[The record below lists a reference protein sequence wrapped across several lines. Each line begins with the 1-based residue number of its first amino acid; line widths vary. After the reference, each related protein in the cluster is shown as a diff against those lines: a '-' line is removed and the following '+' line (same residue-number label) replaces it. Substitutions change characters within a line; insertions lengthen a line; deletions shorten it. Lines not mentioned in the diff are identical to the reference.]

1 MRRHIRD
8 LLIQT
13 KDTDPDLR
21 FMALADFEK
30 EITSP
35 SNIDSVYS
43 NDDKIDFADILIA
56 CLDDETPEV
65 RAQSLKCFETIT
77 PILGS
82 YISEVLE
89 RLVMKKPEKISITS
103 TIYTMAI
110 HNIIKRIVINEQLA
124 KDINRR
130 LLINIIDISGS
141 TSSNYVLNSID
152 SIEIL
157 MDLLENFN
165 KYLNP
170 NEINLCTEILL
181 KTVYESDTIISN
193 KAVAGLGFLSKSLD
207 LVQFE
212 KILNNL
218 KFNSYKNNLISL
230 NILINLIKNNPKLS
244 ANFFGYLWN
253 KINENLLI
261 DEIHNCN
268 DDFDKQQEYEEIR
281 NESLNLLIAIID
293 KFDNDLVEP
302 YIDECINISNVFVSY
317 DPYRDGDEDEDEDD
331 NFSDEGDEFND
342 YSDDEDEQEDYG
354 EDDDSEGLSWK
365 LRRASIRLISVLL
378 ENYPMV
384 LPKIYKYSFN
394 NLVKQLNENNKIVLF
409 ELVKCCTQIFKFTS
423 KTGSYYTNKFLNS
436 INESSNTSTS
446 SIAVSPSKRRSSDV
460 SMMIVSE
467 DDQENDP
474 LNLLF
479 SQLDLIYD
487 LSIKNLIIN
496 KHLNDFPSLYNFYI
510 ELLICTDGVITESNL
525 ITIISKFLNIINNL
539 IINSDLLN
547 FFSLLIKKVDL
558 NTFNEDSFKLITDSI
573 INCINNTTNHELILE
588 CLNLIESV
596 LDKNIEFNEI
606 KFNSI
611 LVNLYDL
618 MAEKI
623 ENKVYSIEI
632 RIRSLKCLNK
642 LILNLNDSNVLNK
655 SLLIFENCLNIEFL
669 VLDDL
674 SYLTNLIKVFNI
686 DPNFINKIL
695 RPAAEYTTINELQ
708 LKSLELINAITT
720 KNYINKVDDVTLIVS
735 SIIEISGNNNINE
748 LIINTINNLILTNS
762 LSYLTDNQ
770 IEIIISHFI
779 KFTKTP
785 EFNSSL
791 LINFTKT
798 LKLKL
803 SEINKL
809 NLLLKKLDKT
819 KQTNVCK
826 ILAII
831 SIDDNNLILKTLD
844 NIRNNEEQNEENVLF
859 SIIFIDQI
867 ATTIGIDCNLNDFV
881 KFLRYSTSNETKTAA
896 INCISSII
904 INDSSKYLVDFID
917 ILNESSGSA
926 NDIDTISILKI
937 FKIIKDKLDT
947 GFIERIVNLILELRL
962 VGSNRLSQIS
972 DENKELNKIKEINGV
987 KINELEYNLNADL
1000 ISDLILQLDEST
1012 QTEIITL
1019 VCNDL
1024 IVADNGV
1031 GSEDANS
1038 LIKSIIIGVSFK
1050 YLIEQSIIKDNLKTT
1065 NLLNDNLNLLIKFLK
1080 LASITDN
1087 FLFNEDLNLKQI
1099 GVSNLIIALHK
1110 LPIISLPIITNI
1122 LPRILETE
1130 LDINKKYIKII
1141 SIGPFKHKFDDAIN
1155 IRKSIYELIY
1165 SLILTIENNLNLK
1178 ILFKHLNFNELFKII
1193 LNKSFKDDSTILSI
1207 SLITLYKIIT
1217 INLDNIFIGET
1228 GSELIINM
1236 ITLFNKI
1243 LNKKLKESLTKQE
1256 LEKHNESI
1264 KAILRFS
1271 KKLNNLIN
1279 SSQVKISNNNDIIE
1293 WENFIK
1299 TTKTKFPIFENE
1311 E

>member
-30 EITSP
+30 EITSS
-35 SNIDSVYS
+35 SNADSVYS
-43 NDDKIDFADILIA
+43 NDDKIDFADALIT

-89 RLVMKKPEKISITS
+89 RLVMKKPEKISITT

-110 HNIIKRIVINEQLA
+110 LNIIKRIVINEQLA
-124 KDINRR
+124 KDINRK
-130 LLINIIDISGS
+130 LLINIIDMSDS
-141 TSSNYVLNSID
+141 NSSNYVLNSID

-157 MDLLENFN
+157 MKLLESFY

-170 NEINLCTEILL
+170 NEINFCTEVLL

-193 KAVAGLGFLSKSLD
+193 KAVLGLGFLSKSLD

-212 KILNNL
+212 KVLNNL
-218 KFNSYKNNLISL
+218 KFNSFKNNLISL
-230 NILINLIKNNPKLS
+230 NVLISLIKNNPKLS
-244 ANFFGYLWN
+244 ANFFSYLWK

-268 DDFDKQQEYEEIR
+268 DDFDKQQECEEIR
-281 NESLNLLIAIID
+281 NESLNLLIAMID

-302 YIDECINISNVFVSY
+302 YVDECLNISSVFVSY
-317 DPYRDGDEDEDEDD
+317 DPYKDGDEEEDD
-331 NFSDEGDEFND
+331 ELSDEFND
-342 YSDDEDEQEDYG
+342 YSEDEDEQEDYG

-365 LRRASIRLISVLL
+365 LRRASVRLISVLL
-378 ENYPMV
+378 ENYPMI
-384 LPKIYKYSFN
+384 LPKIYKHSFN
-394 NLVKQLNENNKIVLF
+394 NLVKQLNEKNKIVLF

-423 KTGSYYTNKFLNS
+423 KNGSYYTNKFLNS
-436 INESSNTSTS
+436 IKESSNTSTS
-446 SIAVSPSKRRSSDV
+446 SIAFSPSKRRSSDV

-467 DDQENDP
+467 DDQDGDP
-474 LNLLF
+474 LNSLF

-487 LSIKNLIIN
+487 LSIKNLIIS
-496 KHLNDFPSLYNFYI
+496 KHLNDFPSIYSFYI
-510 ELLICTDGVITESNL
+510 ELLVCTDGAITEGNIL
-525 ITIISKFLNIINNL
+525 TIIKTFLNIINNL

-547 FFSLLIKKVDL
+547 FFFLLIKIVDL
-558 NTFNEDSFKLITDSI
+558 NAFNEDSFKLITDSI

-588 CLNLIESV
+588 SLNLIESI
-596 LDKNIEFNEI
+596 LDKNIEAKET

-632 RIRSLKCLNK
+632 RIRSLKCLSK
-642 LILNLNDSNVLNK
+642 LILNLNDVNVLNR
-655 SLLIFENCLNIEFL
+655 SLLIFENCLHIEFL
-669 VLDDL
+669 VLIDL
-674 SYLTNLIKVFNI
+674 SYITNLINVFSI
-686 DPNFINKIL
+686 DSNFINKIL
-695 RPAAEYTTINELQ
+695 RPTVEYTSINELQ
-708 LKSLELINAITT
+708 LKSLELLNAITT
-720 KNYINKVDDVTLIVS
+720 KDYINEIDDVALIVD
-735 SIIEISGNNNINE
+735 SIIQISGNNNINE
-748 LIINTINNLILTNS
+748 LIINIIDNLIRKNS
-762 LSYLTDNQ
+762 LNHLTDEQ
-770 IEIIISHFI
+770 IDIIVSHFI
-779 KFTKTP
+779 KFTKNP
-785 EFNSSL
+785 KFNSNL
-791 LINFTKT
+791 LINFTKILNT
-798 LKLKL
+798 RLI
-803 SEINKL
+803 EINKS

-819 KQTNVCK
+819 KQTNICK

-844 NIRNNEEQNEENVLF
+844 NIRNDEERNEENVLF

-881 KFLRYSTSNETKTAA
+881 KFLKYSTNNEIKTAA

-904 INDSSKYLVDFID
+904 IKDSSKYLVEFIN
-917 ILNESSGSA
+917 ILNESSESES
-926 NDIDTISILKI
+926 DVDTISVLKI
-937 FKIIKDKLDT
+937 FKNIKDKLNIE
-947 GFIERIVNLILELRL
+947 FIEKIISLILELRL

-1012 QTEIITL
+1012 QTEIITFF
-1019 VCNDL
+1019 CNDL
-1024 IVADNGV
+1024 IVDNEV
-1031 GSEDANS
+1031 GSKDTKS
-1038 LIKSIIIGVSFK
+1038 TIKSIIIGVSFK
-1050 YLIEQSIIKDNLKTT
+1050 YLIEKSIVKDNLTT
-1065 NLLNDNLNLLIKFLK
+1065 INFLNDNLNLLIKFLK
-1080 LASITDN
+1080 LTSITDN
-1087 FLFNEDLNLKQI
+1087 FLFNEDLNLKQT

-1130 LDINKKYIKII
+1130 LDINKKYIKVI

-1178 ILFKHLNFNELFKII
+1178 ILYKHLNFKELFKII

-1217 INLDNIFIGET
+1217 INLDSIFIGET
-1228 GSELIINM
+1228 GSELIVNM
-1236 ITLFNKI
+1236 VTLINKI
-1243 LNKKLKESLTKQE
+1243 LNKKLKESSTKQE

-1271 KKLNNLIN
+1271 KKINDLIE
-1279 SSQVKISNNNDIIE
+1279 SSQLKISNNNDIIE

-1299 TTKTKFPIFENE
+1299 NTKIKFPIFKNE